1 MILNPRYLKLLV
13 LNWSQVCR
21 TAQRLSISLSRLEDS
36 FPLTFE
42 SLSNADEDLLERLDA
57 FRVRYGDLQD
67 SLGGKIFR
75 SILMAEDE
83 SPLNMADILNR
94 MEKRAILDS
103 ADEWRKYRD
112 IRNAFAHD
120 YPDEAIQRVN
130 ALNLAFQTSK
140 SIIDIAENVYH
151 YISRQG
157 IELQRIARADK

>member
-1 MILNPRYLKLLV
+1 MILNSRYLKLLV

-21 TAQRLSISLSRLEDS
+21 TAHRLSISLSRLEDS
-36 FPLTFE
+36 FPLTLE

-67 SLGGKIFR
+67 SLGGKVFR
-75 SILMAEDE
+75 SILMTEDE

-130 ALNLAFQTSK
+130 ALNLAFQTSN

-151 YISRQG
+151 YSSKQG
-157 IELQRIARADK
+157 IELKRITRADK